1 MNCPEQGKH
10 ISLHGN
16 VVNVPTNI
24 KDTVAKLPR
33 KFYENGTIFNE
44 IKRKLSYKHHVTYQ
58 TLRLEKVISAL
69 EWLLENTSQYKEAGI
84 EIDKSWNSNE
94 NIEENTIEKDDEH
107 SEDIW
112 NEVPEEELPCGTI
125 DTLLHPQDLTTEG
138 AEVFSFPPAEGDTPL
153 NIFFDKMMKK

>member
-94 NIEENTIEKDDEH
+94 NIEENTIEKMTNTAKISGMKFLKRSYH
-107 SEDIW
+107 
-112 NEVPEEELPCGTI
+112 VELS
-125 DTLLHPQDLTTEG
+125 TLFFIHKILQQREQKFFHFHQQRGILHLIYFLT
-138 AEVFSFPPAEGDTPL
+138 
-153 NIFFDKMMKK
+153 K